1 MAGSRVSADHL
12 RLAFV
17 KAFKRDW
24 GKIMIVYI
32 LLFIAE
38 AIFAS
43 LFIKAGY
50 PEATK
55 KGFSF
60 KMCAATVFVLNGIYA
75 YFQGVKGAYAI
86 SIVIALIF
94 GFWGDLFLALN
105 PFYKNRENEKKLSTF
120 FVLLGGVFFLLEH
133 VTYIVTFAKEL
144 KEKDA
149 FDAFIF
155 AGVLLAVLIIG
166 IILTA
171 VLKLKL
177 GKFTVPIIIYALAIS
192 SMLAMSVCLAVKA
205 SGNMKLQAILFIAP
219 ILFVISDSTLVL
231 KIFDKKRFD
240 SMPVRII
247 NLSTYFL
254 AQMLF
259 GLSMLYI

>member
-1 MAGSRVSADHL
+1 
-12 RLAFV
+12 
-17 KAFKRDW
+17 
-24 GKIMIVYI
+24 MIIYI

-38 AIFAS
+38 MIFAS

-60 KMCAATVFVLNGIYA
+60 KMCAAVIFVINGIYA
-75 YFQGVKGAYAI
+75 YLQGVKDAYAI

-105 PFYKNRENEKKLSTF
+105 PFYRNKKNEKKLSIF

-144 KEKDA
+144 KKEAA
-149 FDAFIF
+149 FNAFVF
-155 AGVLLAVLIIG
+155 VGVLLTVLIIG
-166 IILTA
+166 VVLTV

-177 GKFTVPIIIYALAIS
+177 GNFTIPIIIYALAIS
-192 SMLAMSVCLAVKA
+192 SMLAISVCLALKA
-205 SGNMKLQAILFIAP
+205 NGNIKLQIILFLAP

-240 SMPVRII
+240 NMLVRSI
-247 NLSTYFL
+247 NLSTYFI

>member
-1 MAGSRVSADHL
+1 MTEWVG
-12 RLAFV
+12 
-17 KAFKRDW
+17 
-24 GKIMIVYI
+24 IMITYA
-32 LLFIAE
+32 LLFTLE
-38 AIFAS
+38 LVFTS

-60 KMCAATVFVLNGIYA
+60 KMCAAAVFVLNGIYA
-75 YFQGVKGAYAI
+75 YFRGGKGAFALC
-86 SIVIALIF
+86 VVAALIF
-94 GFWGDLFLALN
+94 GLWGDMFLALG
-105 PFYKNRENEKKLSTF
+105 PFIKDKENTKLPIIFT
-120 FVLLGGVFFLLEH
+120 LLGGVFFLLEH
-133 VTYIVTFAKEL
+133 VTYIVTFAKQL

-155 AGVLLAVLIIG
+155 TAVLLAVLIIG
-166 IILTA
+166 IVLA
-171 VLKLKL
+171 VILKLKL
-177 GKFTVPIIIYALAIS
+177 GKFALPIFIYALGIS
-192 SMLAMSVCLAVKA
+192 SMLAISVCLAVGGE
-205 SGNMKLQAILFIAP
+205 SNSKLRIILFSAP

-240 SMPVRII
+240 TFLVRVI

-259 GLSMLYI
+259 GLSILYI

>member
-1 MAGSRVSADHL
+1 
-12 RLAFV
+12 
-17 KAFKRDW
+17 
-24 GKIMIVYI
+24 MIIYI

-38 AIFAS
+38 MIFAS

-60 KMCAATVFVLNGIYA
+60 KMCAAVIFVINGIYA
-75 YFQGVKGAYAI
+75 YLQGVKGAYAV

-105 PFYKNRENEKKLSTF
+105 PFYKNKKNEKKLSTF

-144 KEKDA
+144 KKEAA
-149 FDAFIF
+149 FNAFVF
-155 AGVLLAVLIIG
+155 VGVLLSVLIIG
-166 IILTA
+166 VVLTV

-177 GKFTVPIIIYALAIS
+177 GNFTVPIIIYALAIS
-192 SMLAMSVCLAVKA
+192 SMLAISVCLALKA
-205 SGNMKLQAILFIAP
+205 SGNIKLQIILFLAP

-240 SMPVRII
+240 NMLVRSI
-247 NLSTYFL
+247 NLSTYFI

>member
-1 MAGSRVSADHL
+1 
-12 RLAFV
+12 
-17 KAFKRDW
+17 
-24 GKIMIVYI
+24 MIIYI

-38 AIFAS
+38 IIFAS

-55 KGFSF
+55 KGFFF
-60 KMCAATVFVLNGIYA
+60 KMCAATVFVINGIYA

-105 PFYKNRENEKKLSTF
+105 PFYKNKKNEKKLSVF

-144 KEKDA
+144 KEQAA
-149 FDAFIF
+149 FNAFIF
-155 AGVLLAVLIIG
+155 VGVLLTVLIIG
-166 IILTA
+166 VVLT
-171 VLKLKL
+171 VILKLKL
-177 GKFTVPIIIYALAIS
+177 GKFTIPIIIYALAIS
-192 SMLAMSVCLAVKA
+192 SMLAISVCLAIHA
-205 SGNMKLQAILFIAP
+205 SGNIKLQIILFLAP

-240 SMPVRII
+240 TMPVRTI
-247 NLSTYFL
+247 NLLTYFI

-259 GLSMLYI
+259 GLSILYI